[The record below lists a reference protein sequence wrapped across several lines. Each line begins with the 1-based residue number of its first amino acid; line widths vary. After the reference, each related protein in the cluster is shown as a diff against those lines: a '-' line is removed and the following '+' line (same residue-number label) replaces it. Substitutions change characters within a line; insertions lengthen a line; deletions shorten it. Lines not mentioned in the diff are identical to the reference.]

1 MHPRWSKSSFCTVVC
16 PKGSMQYK
24 ISRCSY
30 YNGGVFC
37 VNVWSKNRHPPDT
50 PSFIQLGVSASS
62 LWQISLLFL
71 CAFVFTTTLIIS
83 CPSYPF
89 LNPCFLFLFSVSILI
104 WEALFHMVF
113 RSEFARLNFQGFYTI
128 VLEKKDVLISVA
140 SIR

>member
-1 MHPRWSKSSFCTVVC
+1 MHPRWPKSSLCTVVC
-16 PKGSMQYK
+16 PKGGMQYK

-30 YNGGVFC
+30 YHGGVFC

>member
-1 MHPRWSKSSFCTVVC
+1 MHPRWPKSSLCTVVC
-16 PKGSMQYK
+16 PKGGMQYK

-30 YNGGVFC
+30 YHGGVFC

-62 LWQISLLFL
+62 LWKISLFFL
-71 CAFVFTTTLIIS
+71 CAFLFTIVLIIS
-83 CPSYPF
+83 CPSYSYSNPF
-89 LNPCFLFLFSVSILI
+89 FLFLFSVCMLI
-104 WEALFHMVF
+104 WEALFHMIS

-128 VLEKKDVLISVA
+128 VLEKDDVLISVA

>member
-30 YNGGVFC
+30 YHGGVFC